1 MSEWT
6 ILRRAVAIAGQ
17 VTDTMSGAP
26 IAGALIEIT
35 DGPPAFIS
43 IRNIRATDPSWAR
56 QPERLDRRLSRPD
69 GMYAFSDLP
78 AGNYTLRVSA
88 PSQGSRYG
96 MTTLASVAVTTD
108 REPSGRI
115 KLAAADAALAPT
127 RIRGQVLRANVNPP
141 KPVAGAK
148 VRLRGDTTIVLTD
161 AGGNFALSGLVA
173 GSPTI
178 EITATGFK
186 TFTQVVTLNAGQEQI
201 LNNVVLTSG
210 P

>member
-6 ILRRAVAIAGQ
+6 ILRRAVAIAGR
-17 VTDTMSGAP
+17 VTDVLSGGP

-35 DGPPAFIS
+35 NGPAAFIS
-43 IRNIRATDPSWAR
+43 IRNIRATDPAWAR
-56 QPERLDRRLSRPD
+56 QPVRLDRRLSRPD

-78 AGNYTLRVSA
+78 VGNYTLQVSA

-96 MTTLASVAVTTD
+96 VVTLASVAVTND

-115 KLAAADAALAPT
+115 KLAAADAALSPT
-127 RIRGQVLRANVNPP
+127 RIRGQVLRADTSPP
-141 KPVAGAK
+141 KPAAGAK

-161 AGGNFALSGLVA
+161 AGGNFMLNGLVA
-173 GSPTI
+173 GSPMI
-178 EITATGFK
+178 EVTAKGFK
-186 TFTQVVTLNAGQEQI
+186 TFTQVVLLKAGQEQV